1 MQHLRGELTLQAH
14 WLGAQVAPSRQ
25 APPPPP
31 PLSLTSPYPRSGNL
45 PAGLRQQVPR
55 KTIFLGPPDGEGGR
69 EEMIFFYH
77 KCCTHL
83 KATLLPNL
91 SQVHCRGTGWG
102 QGWFLEGTPLHHPGG
117 SQNLECREILGMFCP
132 QLWASPTILGKL
144 KKILLNLLSD
154 SPEVH

>member
-1 MQHLRGELTLQAH
+1 
-14 WLGAQVAPSRQ
+14 
-25 APPPPP
+25 
-31 PLSLTSPYPRSGNL
+31 
-45 PAGLRQQVPR
+45 
-55 KTIFLGPPDGEGGR
+55 
-69 EEMIFFYH
+69 MIFFYH

-144 KKILLNLLSD
+144 KKFYSISFQTHQRYTDDFREPGPQHTWWVTTTSLG
-154 SPEVH
+154 